1 MGVVSSVMKNLLIP
15 LLVAGVVVFLLM
27 RSSFAGPKIT
37 PGEAMQKVGSG
48 AAVLIDVRE
57 PGEWS
62 GGVVEGA
69 LLLPL
74 SDLQG
79 KRGLWEKPLADAR
92 GRELVLYCR
101 SGNRS
106 GIAAG
111 ILEKEGWTVWNAGGF
126 SAWMRD
132 GQKVVK
138 P

>member
-1 MGVVSSVMKNLLIP
+1 MKKFLAP
-15 LLVAGVVVFLLM
+15 LLVLAVLALWVVRPAL
-27 RSSFAGPKIT
+27 AGPKIS
-37 PGEAMQKVGSG
+37 PAEAMEKVRSG

-57 PGEWS
+57 PAEWN

-74 SDLQG
+74 SDL
-79 KRGLWEKPLADAR
+79 RGAREVWAKPLADSKS
-92 GRELVLYCR
+92 RELVLYCR

-126 SAWMRD
+126 SSWEKA
-132 GQKVVK
+132 GQPVVK
-138 P
+138 PTR

>member
-1 MGVVSSVMKNLLIP
+1 VGGHGVPALDDGA
-15 LLVAGVVVFLLM
+15 LVGAGV
-27 RSSFAGPKIT
+27 R
-37 PGEAMQKVGSG
+37 
-48 AAVLIDVRE
+48 AAQRA
-57 PGEWS
+57 
-62 GGVVEGA
+62 VEGA

-74 SDLQG
+74 SDLRD
-79 KRGLWEKPLADAR
+79 KRGLWKNPLADAR

>member
-1 MGVVSSVMKNLLIP
+1 MKKSLFPILLACVVGAV
-15 LLVAGVVVFLLM
+15 LM

-37 PGEAMQKVGSG
+37 PGEGMEKVNSG

-57 PGEWS
+57 PGEWTD
-62 GGVVEGA
+62 GVVEGA

-74 SDLQG
+74 SDL
-79 KRGLWEKPLADAR
+79 RGGRGMWEKPLADAR

-101 SGNRS
+101 SGSRS

-111 ILEKEGWTVWNAGGF
+111 ILQKEGWTVWNAGGF
-126 SAWMRD
+126 SAWARD

>member
-1 MGVVSSVMKNLLIP
+1 MKNWLIP
-15 LLVAGVVVFLLM
+15 FLVAVAVGCVLL
-27 RSSFAGPKIT
+27 RPSFAGPKIT
-37 PGEAMQKVGSG
+37 PHEAMEKVGTG
-48 AAVLIDVRE
+48 TAVLIDVRE

-79 KRGLWEKPLADAR
+79 ERVKWGKPLADAC

-111 ILEKEGWTVWNAGGF
+111 ILEKEGWVVWNAGGF
-126 SAWMRD
+126 SSWVSD
-132 GQKVVK
+132 GQKVTK

>member
-1 MGVVSSVMKNLLIP
+1 MKNWLIP
-15 LLVAGVVVFLLM
+15 FLVAVAVGFVLL

-37 PGEAMQKVGSG
+37 PQEAMEKVGTG
-48 AAVLIDVRE
+48 TAVLIDVRE

-79 KRGLWEKPLADAR
+79 ERVKWGKPLADAR

-111 ILEKEGWTVWNAGGF
+111 ILEKEGWVVWNAGGF
-126 SAWMRD
+126 SAWVSA
-132 GQKVVK
+132 GQKVTK

>member
-1 MGVVSSVMKNLLIP
+1 MKKSLVP
-15 LLVAGVVVFLLM
+15 LLVVAAAVLLL
-27 RSSFAGPKIT
+27 RPVLAGPKIA
-37 PGEAMQKVGSG
+37 PADAMEKVRSG

-57 PGEWS
+57 PAEWG

-74 SDLQG
+74 SDL
-79 KRGLWEKPLADAR
+79 RGPRRSWAKPLADSK

-126 SAWMRD
+126 SSWQKA
-132 GQKVVK
+132 GQPVAI
-138 P
+138 PPR

>member
-1 MGVVSSVMKNLLIP
+1 MEKV
-15 LLVAGVVVFLLM
+15 
-27 RSSFAGPKIT
+27 RSS
-37 PGEAMQKVGSG
+37 E
-48 AAVLIDVRE
+48 AVLIDVRE
-57 PGEWS
+57 PGEWT

-74 SDLQG
+74 SDL
-79 KRGLWEKPLADAR
+79 RGPRQLWEKPLADAK

-126 SAWMRD
+126 SSWVKA
-132 GQKVVK
+132 GQPVAK
-138 P
+138 PTP

>member
-1 MGVVSSVMKNLLIP
+1 MKNLLIP

-27 RSSFAGPKIT
+27 RSTFSGPKIT
-37 PGEAMQKVGSG
+37 PGEAMEKVGSG

-74 SDLQG
+74 SDLRA
-79 KRGLWEKPLADAR
+79 KRGLWENPLADAR